1 MSDPQ
6 PPRPAAREPRPG
18 GTPLTLDPELRE
30 DVRLLGQL
38 LGRVIEHDRGPAFV
52 ECIETIR
59 ALAKRA
65 RSGGADDWR
74 ALREYLE
81 RIPGAETLAVARAF
95 NQFLNLANIAEQH
108 HQIRQQRSVGLP
120 LSLPDH
126 PDLTRQLA
134 QLTIEL
140 VLTAHPTEIL
150 RRTLIQKYDAISATL
165 NRLDDCIP
173 AERKAYL
180 TELERLIG
188 EAWHTDE
195 IRHERPA
202 PQEEAKWGFAVIEH
216 SLWHALPRT
225 LRALDAALAADGH
238 EPLPISSAPIRFAI
252 WMGGDRDGNPNVT
265 ANVTREVLMLARWM
279 AADLLLRD
287 IDELIATLSMH
298 RCSAALRQAVGDVH
312 EPYRALL
319 KSLRN
324 RLRHTRDWAER
335 LDPRPPDLDICYTDD
350 AVSAPLQLC
359 YDSLRECG
367 MESIAAGPLKD
378 TLRRVHCFGVHLVRL
393 DIRQSAD
400 RHEQVFDELTRYL
413 EIRLG
418 ERSYAAWT
426 EHERQEFLVS
436 ELANRRPLF
445 PSAWPASP
453 EVQEVLATMRVI
465 GEQQGAGIAEYI
477 ISMASRPSDVLAVIL
492 LLRDGG
498 LQRPIPIVPL
508 FETLA
513 DLDGAADCIDALL
526 GIAWYRAYCG
536 GGQQVMIGY
545 SDSAKDAGQLAAAWA
560 QYRAQ
565 ERLAEV
571 CARHGVKL
579 ALFHGRGGAVGRG
592 GGPAQA
598 AIRSQPPGSVAGTLR
613 VTEQGEMIR
622 FKLGQA
628 ELATDTLARYVSSTL
643 EATLTPPPHPTAAWR
658 AQMDAM
664 AAEAHRAYRGVVADD
679 PEFVH
684 LFRNLTPEQEL
695 GILALGSRPARR
707 RASADVGSLRA
718 IPWVFAW
725 TQVRLML
732 PAWLGTDAAL
742 AHVRRQDVVDDV
754 RAMLAWPF
762 FRMQMDML
770 EMVLAKADRVLV
782 GYYADRLATPAQRE
796 SVGALCGRQAQLERD
811 LLALRGTDYLLQADP
826 ALADALRVRDTYLD
840 PLHLLQAELLARYRG
855 SNREPSEHTRP
866 PADDAIVQALKVT
879 MAGIATGLRNT
890 G

>member
-1 MSDPQ
+1 MTHPHS
-6 PPRPAAREPRPG
+6 PARDRNDARG
-18 GTPLTLDPELRE
+18 AGATLDPALRD

-38 LGRVIEHDRGPAFV
+38 LGTVIERDRGAAFV
-52 ECIETIR
+52 ETIETTR
-59 ALAKRA
+59 RLAKRA
-65 RSGGADDWR
+65 RAGGPDDWR
-74 ALREYLE
+74 TLRAFLE
-81 RIPGAETLAVARAF
+81 AIPGNETLAVARAF

-108 HQIRQQRSVGLP
+108 HQIRQQRVRGHSM
-120 LSLPDH
+120 SLPQH
-126 PDLTRQLA
+126 EDLTGALRD
-134 QLTIEL
+134 LTIEL

-150 RRTLIQKYDAISATL
+150 RRTMIQKYDAIAALLT
-165 NRLDDCIP
+165 RLDDCL
-173 AERKAYL
+173 ASERERYVE
-180 TELERLIG
+180 ELERSIA

-195 IRHERPA
+195 IRHERPS
-202 PQEEAKWGFAVIEH
+202 PQDEAKWGFAVIEH

-225 LRALDAALAADGH
+225 LRALDNALVARGRA
-238 EPLPISSAPIRFAI
+238 PLPLDATPIRFAI

-265 ANVTREVLMLARWM
+265 AAVTREVLMLARWM

-287 IDELIATLSMH
+287 VEALIATLSMS
-298 RCSAALRQAVGDVH
+298 RANAALSTRANDTH

-319 KSLRN
+319 KTLRN
-324 RLRHTRDWAER
+324 RLRNTRDWAER
-335 LDPRPPDLDICYTDD
+335 LDPRPPHDADICDTV
-350 AVSAPLQLC
+350 ASIAEPLSLC
-359 YDSLRECG
+359 YDSLVECG
-367 MESIAAGPLKD
+367 MQAIADGPLKD

-400 RHEQVFDELTRYL
+400 RHEAVLDALTRYL
-413 EIRLG
+413 EITIDG
-418 ERSYAAWT
+418 RSYREWNEA
-426 EHERQEFLVS
+426 ERQRFLVA
-436 ELANRRPLF
+436 ELSSRRPLV
-445 PSAWPASP
+445 PAVWPATDD
-453 EVQEVLATMRVI
+453 VAEVLATMRVI
-465 GEQQGAGIAEYI
+465 GKQQAAGIAEYI
-477 ISMASRPSDVLAVIL
+477 ISMAAQPSDVLAVIL
-492 LLRDGG
+492 LLRAGG
-498 LQRPIPIVPL
+498 LTQALPIVPL

-513 DLDGAADCIDALL
+513 DLDGAAGCIDALL
-526 GIAWYRAYCG
+526 AIPWYRDYCG
-536 GGQQVMIGY
+536 GYQQVMIGY

-598 AIRSQPPGSVAGTLR
+598 AILSQPPGSLAGTLR

-628 ELATDTLARYVSSTL
+628 ELATDTLMRYVSSTL
-643 EATLTPPPHPTAAWR
+643 EATLTPPRQPTQQWR
-658 AQMDAM
+658 ELMDQM
-664 AAEAHRAYRGVVADD
+664 AAAAHRAYRDVVADD
-679 PEFVH
+679 PAFVH
-684 LFRNLTPEQEL
+684 LFRDLTPEQEL

-707 RASADVGSLRA
+707 RASSDVASLRA

-742 AHVRRQDVVDDV
+742 AHVQRAGALDEV
-754 RAMLAWPF
+754 RAMLDWPF

-770 EMVLAKADRVLV
+770 EMVLAKADRVLA
-782 GYYADRLATPAQRE
+782 GYYADRLTDAPQRAA
-796 SVGALCGRQAQLERD
+796 VAALCDRQAELEAG
-811 LLALRGTDYLLQADP
+811 LLRLREADHLLQHDT

-840 PLHLLQAELLARYRG
+840 PLHLLQTELLARYRHG
-855 SNREPSEHTRP
+855 GAAAPEVV
-866 PADDAIVQALKVT
+866 AQALKVT